1 MKEKEFQDLI
11 DQSLNETI
19 SEVEMKVLEER
30 MLQDP
35 KARIHYLNSVGLHAS
50 LRRRFSSQQDA
61 DGTILFSGHSIFT
74 RKTVWAIAACLV
86 LFFGLLIFQT
96 FNRPFAEVAHVIGA
110 YRADGIIYKTGE
122 KVEPGILSLTRGLLR
137 LDFSNGARVTVEGPA
152 ELEVFDED
160 RVLLHK
166 GLVTATIPES
176 AVGFVVDTVAAHVV
190 DLGTSFGVS
199 VSDNG
204 QTEVC
209 VFDGEVE
216 VSLPRVAGA
225 EEVTHLVREGES
237 ISASVYSSALNPAS
251 SKLYENKILLFENAL
266 PVNYGVLQT
275 TGSMRFV
282 SPGPD
287 FHPGNFKDNEH
298 IVVFP
303 EKRGFLSNESIRVDM
318 IDPGEYEKSH
328 YDEKPTLVPRR
339 AMTSYLL
346 QLDAYPEGENPN
358 RRRSVIGQITFANPI
373 VGVITEDRLL
383 NQSEVVFGI
392 PGADYPSARTIEPR
406 PEGDERKGFD
416 KLILTADRHSL
427 ILELRENPGHLDQVR
442 VLVESH

>member
-1 MKEKEFQDLI
+1 MIDRDLKDLI

-19 SEVEMKVLEER
+19 GEDDLRVLEQRLLE
-30 MLQDP
+30 DP
-35 KARIHYLNSVGLHAS
+35 VSRLYYLKSTNLHAS
-50 LRRRFSSQQDA
+50 LRRRFSVKQNPVN
-61 DGTILFSGHSIFT
+61 ILSFT
-74 RKTVWAIAACLV
+74 NHFFTTRRVLLVVAASLV
-86 LFFGLLIFQT
+86 LFFGIFSLWIPS
-96 FNRPFAEVAHVIGA
+96 RSVGEVAQVVGA
-110 YRADGIIYKTGE
+110 YRDNGVAYEIGE
-122 KVEPGILSLTRGLLR
+122 AVEPGSIFISRGLLR
-137 LDFSNGARVTVEGPA
+137 LDFSNGARVTLEGPA
-152 ELEVFDED
+152 EMEVFNES
-160 RVLLHK
+160 RIVLRR

-176 AVGFVVDTVAAHVV
+176 AVGFVVDTISAHVV

-199 VSDNG
+199 VGKGG

-216 VSLPRVAGA
+216 VSSSKTSGA
-225 EEVTHLVREGES
+225 SKLTQLVREGEAVRTKVDS
-237 ISASVYSSALNPAS
+237 SVIDSVS
-251 SKLYENKILLFENAL
+251 YETAQFENAW

-282 SPGPD
+282 SPGPN
-287 FHPGNFKDNEH
+287 FHPGNYKDNEH

-303 EKRGFLSNESIRVDM
+303 EKRDFKARESIRVDM
-318 IDPGEYEKSH
+318 IDPGEYEKSR

-346 QLDAYPEGENPN
+346 QLDAYPEGKNPN
-358 RRRSVIGQITFANPI
+358 RRRSVRGQITFANPI
-373 VGVITEDRLL
+373 VGVVTEDRLL

-406 PEGDERKGFD
+406 PEGDQRPGFD

-442 VLVESH
+442 VLVEAN

>member
-1 MKEKEFQDLI
+1 MKDKEFQELI

-19 SEVEMKVLEER
+19 SEVDMKSLEER

-35 KARIHYLNSVGLHAS
+35 QARIHYLSSVGLHAS
-50 LRRRFSSQQDA
+50 LRRRFSSQQEEE
-61 DGTILFSGHSIFT
+61 GTILFPGQSIFT
-74 RKTVWAIAACLV
+74 RKTVWAVAACLV
-86 LFFGLLIFQT
+86 LFFGLLIFQVS
-96 FNRPFAEVAHVIGA
+96 NRPFAEVAHVIGA
-110 YRADGIIYKTGE
+110 YRADGVTYKTGE
-122 KVEPGILSLTRGLLR
+122 TVEPGILSLTRGLLR
-137 LDFSNGARVTVEGPA
+137 LDFSNGARVTVQGPA
-152 ELEVFDED
+152 ELEVFDQD

-199 VSDNG
+199 VSENG

-216 VSLPRVAGA
+216 VSLPREAGL
-225 EEVTHLVREGES
+225 EEVSHLVREGES
-237 ISASVYSSALNPAS
+237 ISARVNSSVIDSVS
-251 SKLYENKILLFENAL
+251 YETSQFENAL

-287 FHPGNFKDNEH
+287 FHPGNYKDNEH

-303 EKRGFLSNESIRVDM
+303 EKRGFLSSESMRVDM

-328 YDEKPTLVPRR
+328 YEEKPTLVPHR

-358 RRRSVIGQITFANPI
+358 RRRSVIGQITFAKPI

-383 NQSEVVFGI
+383 NESEVVFGI

-442 VLVESH
+442 VLVEAQ

>member
-1 MKEKEFQDLI
+1 MNDRDLKDLI

-19 SEVEMKVLEER
+19 GEDDLRALEQRLIE
-30 MLQDP
+30 DP
-35 KARIHYLNSVGLHAS
+35 VSRLYYLKSINLHAS
-50 LRRRFSSQQDA
+50 LRHRFSVKPNPGNVLSF
-61 DGTILFSGHSIFT
+61 INHFFT
-74 RKTVWAIAACLV
+74 TRRVLLAVAASLV
-86 LFFGLLIFQT
+86 LFFGIFSLWIPS
-96 FNRPFAEVAHVIGA
+96 RSVGEVAQVVGA
-110 YRADGIIYKTGE
+110 YRDNGVAYEIGE
-122 KVEPGILSLTRGLLR
+122 AVEPGSIFISRGLLR
-137 LDFSNGARVTVEGPA
+137 LDFSNGARVTLEGPA
-152 ELEVFDED
+152 ELEVFNES
-160 RVLLHK
+160 RIVLRR

-176 AVGFVVDTVAAHVV
+176 AVGFVVDTISAHVV

-199 VSDNG
+199 VGENG
-204 QTEVC
+204 QTKVC

-216 VSLPRVAGA
+216 VSSSKTSGVSKL
-225 EEVTHLVREGES
+225 TQLVREGEAVRTKVDS
-237 ISASVYSSALNPAS
+237 SVIDSVS
-251 SKLYENKILLFENAL
+251 YETAQFENAW

-282 SPGPD
+282 SPGPN
-287 FHPGNFKDNEH
+287 FHPGNYEDNEH

-303 EKRGFLSNESIRVDM
+303 EKRDFKASESIRVDM

-328 YDEKPTLVPRR
+328 YDEKPTLVPNR

-346 QLDAYPEGENPN
+346 QLDAYPEGKNPN
-358 RRRSVIGQITFANPI
+358 RRRSVRGQITFANPI
-373 VGVITEDRLL
+373 VGVVTEDRLL

-406 PEGDERKGFD
+406 PEGDQRPGFD

-442 VLVESH
+442 VLVEVD

>member
-1 MKEKEFQDLI
+1 MKDKEFQELI

-19 SEVEMKVLEER
+19 SEVDMKSLEER

-35 KARIHYLNSVGLHAS
+35 QARIHYLNSVGLHAS
-50 LRRRFSSQQDA
+50 LRRRFSSQQEEE
-61 DGTILFSGHSIFT
+61 GTILFPGQSIFT
-74 RKTVWAIAACLV
+74 RKTVWAVAACLV
-86 LFFGLLIFQT
+86 LFFGLLIFQVS
-96 FNRPFAEVAHVIGA
+96 NRPFAEVAHVIGA
-110 YRADGIIYKTGE
+110 YRADGVTYKTGE
-122 KVEPGILSLTRGLLR
+122 TVEPGILSLSRGLLR
-137 LDFSNGARVTVEGPA
+137 LDFSNGARVTVQGPA
-152 ELEVFDED
+152 ELEVFDQD

-199 VSDNG
+199 VSENG

-216 VSLPRVAGA
+216 VSLPREAGL
-225 EEVTHLVREGES
+225 EEVSHLVREGES
-237 ISASVYSSALNPAS
+237 ISAHVNSSVIDSVS
-251 SKLYENKILLFENAL
+251 YETSQFENAL

-287 FHPGNFKDNEH
+287 FHPGNYKDNEH

-303 EKRGFLSNESIRVDM
+303 EKRGFLSSESMRVDM

-328 YDEKPTLVPRR
+328 YEEKPTLVPHR

-383 NQSEVVFGI
+383 NESEVVFGI

-442 VLVESH
+442 VLVEAQ

>member
-1 MKEKEFQDLI
+1 MKDKEFQDLI

-19 SEVEMKVLEER
+19 SEVDLKALEER

-50 LRRRFSSQQDA
+50 LRRRFSTQQEGN
-61 DGTILFSGHSIFT
+61 GTIPFPRKSIFT
-74 RKTVWAIAACLV
+74 RKTVLAIAACLV
-86 LFFGLLIFQT
+86 LFFGMLVLQIS
-96 FNRPFAEVAHVIGA
+96 NRPFAEVAHVIGA
-110 YRADGIIYKTGE
+110 YRADGVIYKTGE
-122 KVEPGILSLTRGLLR
+122 TVESGILSLTRGLLR
-137 LDFSNGARVTVEGPA
+137 LDFSNGARVTVQGPA
-152 ELEVFDED
+152 ELEVFDEN
-160 RVLLHK
+160 RILLHQ
-166 GLVTATIPES
+166 GLVTATIPKS

-199 VSDNG
+199 VSENG
-204 QTEVC
+204 HTEVC

-216 VSLPRVAGA
+216 VSLPSGDGAG
-225 EEVTHLVREGES
+225 EVPHLVREGEA
-237 ISASVYSSALNPAS
+237 ICASVDSSEIDS
-251 SKLYENKILLFENAL
+251 VSYETSQFENAL

-287 FHPGNFKDNEH
+287 FHPGNYKDNEH

-303 EKRGFLSNESIRVDM
+303 EKKGFLSNESIRVDM
-318 IDPGEYEKSH
+318 IDPGEYEKAN
-328 YDEKPTLVPRR
+328 YDEKPTLVPHR

-383 NQSEVVFGI
+383 NQSEEVFGI
-392 PGADYPSARTIEPR
+392 PGVDYPSARTIEPR
-406 PEGDERKGFD
+406 PKGDEREGFD

-442 VLVESH
+442 VLVEAQ

>member
-1 MKEKEFQDLI
+1 MIDRDLKDLI

-19 SEVEMKVLEER
+19 GEDDLRALEQRLLE
-30 MLQDP
+30 DP
-35 KARIHYLNSVGLHAS
+35 VSRLYYLKSTNLHAS
-50 LRRRFSSQQDA
+50 LRRRFSVKQNP
-61 DGTILFSGHSIFT
+61 GNILSFT
-74 RKTVWAIAACLV
+74 NHFFTTRRVLLVVAASLV
-86 LFFGLLIFQT
+86 LFFGIFSLWIPS
-96 FNRPFAEVAHVIGA
+96 RSVGEVAQVVGA
-110 YRADGIIYKTGE
+110 YRDNGVAYEIGE
-122 KVEPGILSLTRGLLR
+122 AVEPGSIFISRGLLR
-137 LDFSNGARVTVEGPA
+137 LDFSNGARVTLEGPA
-152 ELEVFDED
+152 EMEVFNES
-160 RVLLHK
+160 RIVLRR

-176 AVGFVVDTVAAHVV
+176 AVGFVVDTISAHVV

-199 VSDNG
+199 VGKGG

-216 VSLPRVAGA
+216 VSSSKTSGAGKL
-225 EEVTHLVREGES
+225 TQLVREGEAVRTKVDS
-237 ISASVYSSALNPAS
+237 SVIDSVS
-251 SKLYENKILLFENAL
+251 YETAQFENAW

-282 SPGPD
+282 SPGPN
-287 FHPGNFKDNEH
+287 FHPGNYKDNEH

-303 EKRGFLSNESIRVDM
+303 EKRDFKARESIRVDM
-318 IDPGEYEKSH
+318 IDPGEYEKSR

-346 QLDAYPEGENPN
+346 QLDAYPEGKNPN
-358 RRRSVIGQITFANPI
+358 RRRSVRGQITFANPI
-373 VGVITEDRLL
+373 VGVVTEDRLL

-406 PEGDERKGFD
+406 PEGDQRPGFD

-442 VLVESH
+442 VLVEAN